1 MSNQKNVISNEPLEI
16 PAVAKPVYSKKIWA
30 LRVAIYLIGLFILA
44 FAVSISVR
52 SNLGVSPVSSVPFV
66 FSKVFGIEFGNMTI
80 IEFSFYVL
88 LQIIILR
95 KKFKWIQLLQVACAV
110 IFGKFVTLTS
120 SLIAGWTPQ
129 SYLEQLGMILL
140 ATVLIATGLK
150 LYLLGDLVPQAADGL
165 VQTISRKWGFKIAN
179 VKNIF
184 DICSITVAASVSLLV
199 KGQILGLREGTV
211 IAALG
216 VGRVLALWNWLDN
229 GGLHKLIYGNPEET
243 PTKMIAQEEHV

>member
-1 MSNQKNVISNEPLEI
+1 MSNPKTTCSNPALEL
-16 PAVAKPVYSKKIWA
+16 PSDSKPKCSKKVWA
-30 LRVAIYLIGLFILA
+30 MRIGIYLLGLFILA

-80 IEFSFYVL
+80 IEFSAYVL
-88 LQIIILR
+88 IQIIILR
-95 KKFKWIQLLQVACAV
+95 KNFKWIQLLQIACAV

-120 SLIAGWTPQ
+120 SLISGWTPG
-129 SYLEQLGMILL
+129 SYIEQLCMILL
-140 ATVLIATGLK
+140 ATVLIATGIK
-150 LYLLGDLVPQAADGL
+150 LYLLGELIPQAADGL

-184 DICSITVAASVSLLV
+184 DICSITVATSVSLLV
-199 KGQILGLREGTV
+199 KGHIIGLREGTV

-216 VGRVLALWNWLDN
+216 VGRVLAFWNWLDH
-229 GGLHKLIYGNPEET
+229 GRLHRFIYGDPLEQPIKIKTEGNT
-243 PTKMIAQEEHV
+243 

>member
-1 MSNQKNVISNEPLEI
+1 MSNPPSAPSDER
-16 PAVAKPVYSKKIWA
+16 PAENPPAEKKTYSKRTWA
-30 LRVAIYLIGLFILA
+30 LRVAFYLAGLFILA

-80 IEFSFYVL
+80 IEFSAYVL
-88 LQIIILR
+88 IQIIILR
-95 KKFKWIQLLQVACAV
+95 RSFKWIQLLQVACAV

-120 SLIAGWTPQ
+120 ALIAGWTPA
-129 SYLEQLGMILL
+129 SYPEQLFMILL
-140 ATVLIATGLK
+140 ATVLIATGIK
-150 LYLLGDLVPQAADGL
+150 LYLLADLIPQAADGL

-184 DICSITVAASVSLLV
+184 DLCSITLAAGVSLLV
-199 KGQILGLREGTV
+199 TGQVLGLREGTV

-216 VGRVLALWNWLDN
+216 VGRVLSLWNRLDR
-229 GGLHKLIYGNPEET
+229 GRLHKLVYGTAEEPVKRKT
-243 PTKMIAQEEHV
+243 AEDKA

>member
-1 MSNQKNVISNEPLEI
+1 MSNQKNVISSETLEV
-16 PAVAKPVYSKKIWA
+16 PVAAKRVYSKKVWA
-30 LRVAIYLIGLFILA
+30 LRVAVYLVGLFILA

-52 SNLGVSPVSSVPFV
+52 SNLGVSPVSSVPYV

-95 KKFKWIQLLQVACAV
+95 KQFKWIQLLQVACAV

-120 SLIAGWTPQ
+120 SFISGWTPG
-129 SYLEQLGMILL
+129 SYIEQLCMILL

-165 VQTISRKWGFKIAN
+165 VQTISRKWGYKIAN

-216 VGRVLALWNWLDN
+216 VGRVLALWNHLDN
-229 GGLHKLIYGNPEET
+229 GRLHKLIYGSPEEV
-243 PTKMIAQEEHV
+243 PAKIAKEEKTA

>member
-1 MSNQKNVISNEPLEI
+1 MSNQQNVPSSPPIAEQV
-16 PAVAKPVYSKKIWA
+16 PALKQVSSKRTWA
-30 LRVAIYLIGLFILA
+30 LRIMLYVFGLFILA

-66 FSKVFGIEFGNMTI
+66 FGKVFGIEFGNMTI
-80 IEFSFYVL
+80 IEFSAYVL
-88 LQIIILR
+88 IQIIILR
-95 KKFKWIQLLQVACAV
+95 KNFKWIQLLQVACAV

-120 SLIAGWTPQ
+120 ALISGWTPG
-129 SYLEQLGMILL
+129 SYLEQLSMILL

-150 LYLLGDLVPQAADGL
+150 LYLLANLVPQAADGL

-184 DICSITVAASVSLLV
+184 DICCITIAASVSLLV
-199 KGQILGLREGTV
+199 TGTVVGLREGTI

-216 VGRVLALWNWLDN
+216 VGRVLALWNKLDN
-229 GGLHKLIYGNPEET
+229 GRLHRFVYGSPEES
-243 PTKMIAQEEHV
+243 AFQGLSRRG